1 MKWFAFSRFFRDADT
16 GGSVVGESGVPEGAV
31 ETGAG
36 EPSGAGAEDGASA
49 KPAEPVGVGDE
60 PIEDIL
66 GGDLGEG
73 KPGEQGKEGKGEEKK
88 EDKGAGAAEA
98 VTADALKIPDGREY
112 DQELGDSFLAVV
124 NDAELSRGELAQKLL
139 DMYVQQQDKMFTALS
154 ESEKA
159 TNEFLRKQEQG
170 YLESSKSDPEFGG
183 AGFEANLNVIRAGR
197 DRLATPG
204 AVEILQNLG
213 IHNHPDIVRMFYRA
227 GLLVSEDKSIGS
239 GGSRGKSVSPA
250 EAIFAD
256 SLKKK

>member
-1 MKWFAFSRFFRDADT
+1 MERFAFSRFFRDADE
-16 GGSVVGESGVPEGAV
+16 GGSSAGESGVPEGAV
-31 ETGAG
+31 ETGA
-36 EPSGAGAEDGASA
+36 EDGAS
-49 KPAEPVGVGDE
+49 KPAEPVGAGDE

-73 KPGEQGKEGKGEEKK
+73 KPGEQGKEEGKGEEKNG
-88 EDKGAGAAEA
+88 DKGAEA
-98 VTADALKIPDGREY
+98 VTAEALKIPEGREY
-112 DQELGDSFLAVV
+112 DQELGDSFLSVI
-124 NDAELSRGELAQKLL
+124 NNSELSRGELAQKLL

-159 TNEFLRKQEQG
+159 TNEFLKKQEQG

-239 GGSRGKSVSPA
+239 GGNRVKSVSPA
-250 EAIFAD
+250 EAIFGD
-256 SLKKK
+256 SLKK

>member
-1 MKWFAFSRFFRDADT
+1 MERFAFSRFFMNAD
-16 GGSVVGESGVPEGAV
+16 GGGAGESGAPEGAV
-31 ETGAG
+31 EAGAG

-49 KPAEPVGVGDE
+49 KAAEPVGAGDE

-73 KPGEQGKEGKGEEKK
+73 KPGEQGKEEGKGEEKNG
-88 EDKGAGAAEA
+88 DKGAEA
-98 VTADALKIPDGREY
+98 VTAEALKIPEGREY
-112 DQELGDSFLAVV
+112 DQELGDSFLSVINNA
-124 NDAELSRGELAQKLL
+124 DLSRGELAQKLL
-139 DMYVQQQDKMFTALS
+139 DMYVQQQDKLFSALS

-159 TNEFLRKQEQG
+159 TSEFLKKQEQG

-239 GGSRGKSVSPA
+239 GGNRGKSVSAA
-250 EAIFAD
+250 EAIFGD
-256 SLKKK
+256 SLKK